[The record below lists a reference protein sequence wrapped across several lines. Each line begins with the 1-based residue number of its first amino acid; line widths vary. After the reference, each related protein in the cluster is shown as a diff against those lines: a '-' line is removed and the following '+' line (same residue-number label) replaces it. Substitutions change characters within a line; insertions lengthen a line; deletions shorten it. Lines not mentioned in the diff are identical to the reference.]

1 MLELPDWNH
10 WGRLKTVALRDALVL
25 SIGLCPNKYNHENT
39 NRTELFY
46 AQKYWDN
53 LQIAKNHVYENDWVI
68 GKVAKKDFDV
78 DVANTSVELDKFCK
92 WALQEVQL
100 SGLPTEMEIL
110 GGADFSDSC
119 ANNKILGLPAKS
131 NHSKKSQLNGLRRDI
146 LTSIFDSAWAHV
158 GYSANWQQTWVRLCE
173 LADESQPPFV
183 ECVDDTIK
191 YKDGGE
197 VKILTKDAV
206 RGRVRRLV
214 NNKI

>member
-39 NRTELFY
+39 NTTELFY

-68 GKVAKKDFDV
+68 GKVAKEDFDV
-78 DVANTSVELDKFCK
+78 DVANTLVELDKFCK

-119 ANNKILGLPAKS
+119 ANNKIIGCPTKS
-131 NHSKKSQLNGLRRDI
+131 NHPNKSQLNGLRRDI
-146 LTSIFDSAWAHV
+146 LTSIFDSAWAYV
-158 GYSANWQQTWVRLCE
+158 GCSANWQQTWVRLCE
-173 LADESQPPFV
+173 LADESHPPFV

-206 RGRVRRLV
+206 RGRIRRLV